1 MSTARP
7 DDPAR
12 TRCPL
17 GDCVYG
23 LRGLCYRLQRMRS
36 VRSGSLRPSHRRAPT
51 HVAVRRGNERRDV
64 ESSTARAPARRIDA
78 PEVPATGTRHHG
90 SGQAA
95 SGRPWSFNRQASCG
109 SSWHKPHTP
118 AASVDVVA
126 DVLDSREGVAVVGT
140 EQDVP
145 SRGPSRTRRSQQQ
158 PGLPAGPS
166 RRSFIHP
173 AAAGNGCRF
182 YSWTASSFEVG
193 V

>member
-1 MSTARP
+1 MDCADCAIAYSAC
-7 DDPAR
+7 AAFV
-12 TRCPL
+12 L
-17 GDCVYG
+17 GRFV
-23 LRGLCYRLQRMRS
+23 RLTVEHPHTLQ
-36 VRSGSLRPSHRRAPT
+36 T
-51 HVAVRRGNERRDV
+51 AVRRGNERRDV

-158 PGLPAGPS
+158 PGLPAAECGIID
-166 RRSFIHP
+166 RL
-173 AAAGNGCRF
+173 
-182 YSWTASSFEVG
+182 
-193 V
+193 